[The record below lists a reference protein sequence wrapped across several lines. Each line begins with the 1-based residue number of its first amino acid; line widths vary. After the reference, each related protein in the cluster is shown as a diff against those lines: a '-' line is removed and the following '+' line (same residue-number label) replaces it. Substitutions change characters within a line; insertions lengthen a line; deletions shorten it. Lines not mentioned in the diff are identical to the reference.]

1 MARKDIFNINVDEN
15 GYPVNKDYLEANLPD
30 TLQRGIDE
38 LNNCDDP
45 YSIDLYQDELYSDI
59 NREYVGGMISDE
71 VAKYLRK
78 KYLSS
83 DYIPITMRQKD

>member
-1 MARKDIFNINVDEN
+1 MARKDIFNINVNEH
-15 GYPVNKDYLEANLPD
+15 GYPINKDYLEANLPD
-30 TLQRGIDE
+30 ALQRGIDE

-45 YSIDLYQDELYSDI
+45 YNIDLYQDELYSDI

-83 DYIPITMRQKD
+83 DYIPIAMRKKD